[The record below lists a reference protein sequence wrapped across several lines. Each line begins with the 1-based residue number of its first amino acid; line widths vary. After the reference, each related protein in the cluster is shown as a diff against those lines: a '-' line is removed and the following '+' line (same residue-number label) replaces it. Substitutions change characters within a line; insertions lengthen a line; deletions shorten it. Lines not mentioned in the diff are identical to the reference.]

1 MGIGDILFAGIA
13 LLTVVS
19 AAWVA
24 FSRNIVHSAFALL
37 GTFFGVAGL
46 YVFLSADFLAVVQ
59 ALVYVGGI
67 LVLILFAVMLTGK
80 IGDVKVSNRSAG
92 VLPGLLLLVLLLGL
106 LGALVLATPWQVAGP
121 AEAVPTTAAMGNAL
135 LSEYVLPFE
144 VISVLL
150 IAALVG
156 AVTLVRKEEDK

>member
-1 MGIGDILFAGIA
+1 VTSSARTHRARRSARGIGDILFAGIA

-121 AEAVPTTAAMGNAL
+121 A
-135 LSEYVLPFE
+135 
-144 VISVLL
+144 
-150 IAALVG
+150 
-156 AVTLVRKEEDK
+156 

>member
-1 MGIGDILFAGIA
+1 MAVGDILFYCLA

-67 LVLILFAVMLTGK
+67 LVLILFAVMLTGR
-80 IGDVKVSNRSAG
+80 IGDVKVTNRSAG
-92 VLPGLLLLVLLLGL
+92 MVPGLLLLVMMVALLAGL
-106 LGALVLATPWQVAGP
+106 AVHTPWPVAEPGP
-121 AEAVPTTAAMGNAL
+121 AAPTTAAVGNAL
-135 LSEYVLPFE
+135 LTTYVLPFE

-150 IAALVG
+150 IAALIG
-156 AVTLVRKEEDK
+156 AVTLVRKEEDR

>member
-1 MGIGDILFAGIA
+1 MSIADILFYCLA
-13 LLTVVS
+13 LLTVGS

-67 LVLILFAVMLTGK
+67 LVLILFAVMLTGR
-80 IGDVKVSNRSAG
+80 IGDVQVTNRSAG
-92 VLPGLLLLVLLLGL
+92 LVPGLLLLVMMVALLAGL
-106 LGALVLATPWQVAGP
+106 AVNTPWPVSVPGP
-121 AEAVPTTAAMGNAL
+121 ASPTTAAMGDAL

-150 IAALVG
+150 IAALIG
-156 AVTLVRKEEDK
+156 AVTLVRKEEDR